1 MAKPMDESANSSA
14 LVGGRGGGVGGSS
27 RLHLGKTTASWPIDD
42 CQATTARK
50 RVRALGFRAEAT
62 LVQAKLSTGQL
73 VQKTG
78 INEAMR
84 LDLLCLSWHSHTQPT
99 VAPNWWRDRGW
110 LELGMCRMLNL
121 TITNGETVS
130 PAAYQCT
137 CHVFGQTHWV
147 WAVHSK

>member
-1 MAKPMDESANSSA
+1 MDESANSSA

-27 RLHLGKTTASWPIDD
+27 RLHLGKTTASLPIDD

-50 RVRALGFRAEAT
+50 RVRALGFMAEAT

-84 LDLLCLSWHSHTQPT
+84 PDLLCLSWHSHTQPT
-99 VAPNWWRDRGW
+99 VAPN
-110 LELGMCRMLNL
+110 
-121 TITNGETVS
+121 
-130 PAAYQCT
+130 
-137 CHVFGQTHWV
+137 
-147 WAVHSK
+147 

>member
-1 MAKPMDESANSSA
+1 MAKSKDESANSSA

-27 RLHLGKTTASWPIDD
+27 RLHLGKTTASLPIDD

-50 RVRALGFRAEAT
+50 RVRALGFMAEAT

-84 LDLLCLSWHSHTQPT
+84 PDLICLSWHSHTQPT
-99 VAPNWWRDRGW
+99 VAPN
-110 LELGMCRMLNL
+110 
-121 TITNGETVS
+121 
-130 PAAYQCT
+130 
-137 CHVFGQTHWV
+137 
-147 WAVHSK
+147 